1 MKWLIPTLRIYRP
14 DAARC
19 AAALGLV
26 GLTTDA
32 AVIKPWPLAWIL
44 DALSG
49 RSGDT
54 DSIPRWT
61 LALLGAYLLHGFL
74 GAAQQSLV
82 ITLGLRGLQRIRHQV
97 FERLLRLSPR
107 EVQGTAAGDWIYRA
121 TWDTYAFQT
130 LFTHGIF
137 TGLTAGAGVIAM
149 TVVMARIHLPLTAV
163 ALATVPPLIAVMRFF
178 GPRLQR
184 AATQAQTTDA
194 GIAAAVQQGVANLS
208 LIQAFTRESTLTN
221 AFDQQAAEAFHARR
235 HQHRSEVI
243 YLAAVAAILAAGTA
257 GIVALGSR
265 EVSAGRLTLGQ
276 LLVFLAYLAQ
286 LYEPLNQ
293 LSHLGGT
300 ISTAQA
306 SAQRVLEWLDTPDH
320 CANGTTPTPRPA
332 HGVDLEFSGV
342 GFAYDPDRP
351 VLRGLDLRLKPG
363 EIVAIIGPSGAGK
376 TTLLQLIPRFLE
388 PAAGQIRWCG
398 LDLKSLD
405 RHSLRRQVSWVLQE
419 PLLLSATI
427 AENIG
432 FGREAATRDEIEA
445 AAQAAHAHEFILR
458 LPHGY
463 DTRVGDGAARLSV
476 GEKQRIHLARAF
488 LKDAPVL
495 LLDEPTSALDGES
508 EAAVLAAVQRLT
520 RGRTTLMV
528 AHRPETLHIAH
539 RILRLESGTLTEG
552 AAHPHR

>member
-1 MKWLIPTLRIYRP
+1 MKWLVPTLRIYRP
-14 DAARC
+14 EALRC
-19 AAALGLV
+19 AGALGLV
-26 GLTTDA
+26 GLTTAA

-49 RSGDT
+49 RSDAT
-54 DSIPRWT
+54 DSIPHWT
-61 LALLGAYLLHGFL
+61 LALLGAYLLHAVL

-97 FERLLRLSPR
+97 FERLVRLPPR

-137 TGLTAGAGVIAM
+137 TALTAGAGVVAM

-163 ALATVPPLIAVMRFF
+163 ALATVPPLIGVMRFF

-184 AATQAQTTDA
+184 AAAGAQSTDS
-194 GIAAAVQQGVANLS
+194 GIAAAVQQAVANLP
-208 LIQAFTRESTLTN
+208 LIQAFTRESSTTG
-221 AFDQQAAEAFHARR
+221 AFDQQSGEAFAARR
-235 HQHRSEVI
+235 HQHRSEVL
-243 YLAAVAAILAAGTA
+243 YLASVAAILAAGTA

-265 EVSAGRLTLGQ
+265 EVAGGRLTLGQ

-300 ISTAQA
+300 VATAQA
-306 SAQRVLEWLDTPDH
+306 SAQRVLQWLDTPLP
-320 CANGTTPTPRPA
+320 GTGGTPPPRPDA
-332 HGVDLEFSGV
+332 GVALEFAKV
-342 GFAYDPDRP
+342 GFAYEPGRP
-351 VLRGLDLRLKPG
+351 VLHALDLRLEPG
-363 EIVAIIGPSGAGK
+363 EIVAVVGPSGAGK

-388 PAAGQIRWCG
+388 PDTGAVRWCG
-398 LDLKSLD
+398 LDLQALD
-405 RHSLRRQVSWVLQE
+405 RDALRRQVSWVLQE
-419 PLLLSATI
+419 PLLLPTTV

-432 FGREAATRDEIEA
+432 FGREGATRAEIEA
-445 AAQAAHAHEFILR
+445 AARAAQAHDFIER
-458 LPHGY
+458 LPQGY

-476 GEKQRIHLARAF
+476 GEKQRVHLARAF

-495 LLDEPTSALDGES
+495 LLDEPTSALDGQS

-539 RILRLESGTLTEG
+539 RIVRLEGGALTEVS
-552 AAHPHR
+552 ARPLP

>member
-1 MKWLIPTLRIYRP
+1 MKWLVPTLRIYRP
-14 DAARC
+14 EALRC
-19 AAALGLV
+19 AGALGLV
-26 GLTTDA
+26 GLTTAA

-49 RSGDT
+49 RSDAT

-61 LALLGAYLLHGFL
+61 LALLGAYLLHAVL

-97 FERLLRLSPR
+97 FERLVRLPPR

-137 TGLTAGAGVIAM
+137 TALTAGAGVVAM

-163 ALATVPPLIAVMRFF
+163 ALATVPPLIGVMRFF

-184 AATQAQTTDA
+184 AAAGAQSTDS
-194 GIAAAVQQGVANLS
+194 GIAAAVQQAVANLP
-208 LIQAFTRESTLTN
+208 LIQAFTRESSTTG
-221 AFDQQAAEAFHARR
+221 AFDQQSGEAFAARR
-235 HQHRSEVI
+235 HQHRSEVL
-243 YLAAVAAILAAGTA
+243 YLASVAAILAAGTA

-265 EVSAGRLTLGQ
+265 EVAGGRLTLGQ

-300 ISTAQA
+300 VATAQA
-306 SAQRVLEWLDTPDH
+306 SAQRVLQWLDTPLP
-320 CANGTTPTPRPA
+320 GTGGTPPPRPDA
-332 HGVDLEFSGV
+332 GVALEFAKV
-342 GFAYDPDRP
+342 GFAYEPGRP
-351 VLRGLDLRLKPG
+351 VLHALDLRLEPG
-363 EIVAIIGPSGAGK
+363 EIVAVVGPSGAGK

-388 PAAGQIRWCG
+388 PDTGAVRWCG
-398 LDLKSLD
+398 LDLQALD
-405 RHSLRRQVSWVLQE
+405 RDALRRQVSWVLQE
-419 PLLLSATI
+419 PLLLPTTV

-432 FGREAATRDEIEA
+432 FGREGATRAEIEA
-445 AAQAAHAHEFILR
+445 AARAAQAHDFIER
-458 LPHGY
+458 LPQGY

-476 GEKQRIHLARAF
+476 GEKQRVHLARAF

-495 LLDEPTSALDGES
+495 LLDEPTSALDGQS

-539 RILRLESGTLTEG
+539 RIVRLEGGALTEVS
-552 AAHPHR
+552 ARPLP